1 MSQTS
6 PAACTGASS
15 PSGED
20 PLLSE
25 ASDFPS
31 WSLCQSPENVSGFG
45 SREAQRSHSPPSP
58 VPCGFVVKRYRKN
71 PLPIADSPP
80 EPPPK
85 PAFLRP
91 SAKPEPAP
99 RGPFRLS
106 DSSRRPVCVMLQ
118 PCPAPRPGPQ
128 PRFTARVLPS
138 SPLFRPVPRRA
149 SEYSKTIPSAASQ
162 PHPVRAHCGST
173 AGPPSAP
180 PTASQST
187 ATAYRFQEMPLRKR
201 SQGPS
206 GFVTQKDVHSETRA
220 KALQLWQNMR
230 SVLLPLSSVL
240 QELSGS
246 SHPESLEDRL
256 LSGVS
261 ETTLLRYLQGFK
273 GFLHALHTLDRAL
286 DSSLRQVDIA
296 DALLTMH
303 NMGTHVLNGL
313 KSLRWA
319 QKTLLLSLPDLY
331 QGLMHSVSYRVESD
345 RKEAFPL
352 PLFVLAA
359 LERQLLL
366 DMGSPA
372 RRLFIGAV
380 LTSCW
385 SSLRL
390 SDSQHVSW
398 SSIQAGSWCTRGTS
412 YRTKVSRRGV
422 PFGLLNEGFYSAGR
436 SFACTWV
443 ARYLRLLGE
452 EWDALEASF
461 GSVTPDCLFFSSSAG
476 EFQPLTYGEVLNQL
490 RGLLIS
496 IGLSTEEAGTFTV
509 HSMKV
514 CLLSVVAQRGF
525 RVSRREA
532 QGHHKSSSHSAKL
545 YSRDDVWPALA
556 AQKSLMRSISQGW
569 WPSTPLARGGR
580 HPVPQRA
587 IAHLSVE
594 IQPIAPHPRFP
605 VLDASL
611 HSVPEPC
618 PSASHD
624 RAGPSSPIAA
634 ADASSDSSSSS
645 ETIAHAADA
654 FPQGSARQASSADA
668 DECEEHVFLV
678 SPKGVWHVGFPHSGP
693 DGSSFVRAGKAVLLR
708 PKCGALAR
716 SYSVQDK
723 EPPPD
728 ARLCMHAAC
737 RKLLSE

>member
-1 MSQTS
+1 
-6 PAACTGASS
+6 
-15 PSGED
+15 
-20 PLLSE
+20 
-25 ASDFPS
+25 
-31 WSLCQSPENVSGFG
+31 
-45 SREAQRSHSPPSP
+45 
-58 VPCGFVVKRYRKN
+58 
-71 PLPIADSPP
+71 
-80 EPPPK
+80 
-85 PAFLRP
+85 
-91 SAKPEPAP
+91 
-99 RGPFRLS
+99 
-106 DSSRRPVCVMLQ
+106 MLQ

-128 PRFTARVLPS
+128 PRFAARVLPS

-149 SEYSKTIPSAASQ
+149 SEYSKPIPSAASQ
-162 PHPVRAHCGST
+162 PNPVRAHCGST
-173 AGPPSAP
+173 AGPPSAT

-187 ATAYRFQEMPLRKR
+187 ATAYRFQEMPLRKQ

-230 SVLLPLSSVL
+230 SVLLPLSGVL

-246 SHPESLEDRL
+246 SHPESLEERL

-296 DALLTMH
+296 DALLAMH
-303 NMGTHVLNGL
+303 NMGTHVLTGL

-372 RRLFIGAV
+372 RLLFIGAV

-422 PFGLLNEGFYSAGR
+422 PFGFLNEGFYSAGR

-461 GSVTPDCLFFSSSAG
+461 GSVTPDCLFFSSAAG

-496 IGLSTEEAGTFTV
+496 IGLRTEEAGTFTV

-514 CLLSVVAQRGF
+514 CLLSVMAQRGF

-587 IAHLSVE
+587 IAHPSLVRLHHTNVLGLLHPLQLMSLQTPLHRPRRLPTLLMRFHKAVHARHPPQMLTSVRNMSSSYPPRACGMWAFPTVARMVPASCVQAKLFFCVLSAALWL
-594 IQPIAPHPRFP
+594 APTRFRLRNRLRMP
-605 VLDASL
+605 VCACML
-611 HSVPEPC
+611 HAGNFC
-618 PSASHD
+618 PS
-624 RAGPSSPIAA
+624 
-634 ADASSDSSSSS
+634 DSWLLQSKK
-645 ETIAHAADA
+645 
-654 FPQGSARQASSADA
+654 GGAR
-668 DECEEHVFLV
+668 
-678 SPKGVWHVGFPHSGP
+678 G
-693 DGSSFVRAGKAVLLR
+693 LL
-708 PKCGALAR
+708 
-716 SYSVQDK
+716 
-723 EPPPD
+723 
-728 ARLCMHAAC
+728 LCSLSLFAC
-737 RKLLSE
+737 

>member
-1 MSQTS
+1 
-6 PAACTGASS
+6 
-15 PSGED
+15 
-20 PLLSE
+20 
-25 ASDFPS
+25 
-31 WSLCQSPENVSGFG
+31 
-45 SREAQRSHSPPSP
+45 
-58 VPCGFVVKRYRKN
+58 
-71 PLPIADSPP
+71 
-80 EPPPK
+80 
-85 PAFLRP
+85 
-91 SAKPEPAP
+91 
-99 RGPFRLS
+99 
-106 DSSRRPVCVMLQ
+106 
-118 PCPAPRPGPQ
+118 
-128 PRFTARVLPS
+128 
-138 SPLFRPVPRRA
+138 
-149 SEYSKTIPSAASQ
+149 
-162 PHPVRAHCGST
+162 
-173 AGPPSAP
+173 
-180 PTASQST
+180 
-187 ATAYRFQEMPLRKR
+187 MPLRKR
-201 SQGPS
+201 SQGAS

-319 QKTLLLSLPDLY
+319 QKTLLLSLPDLC

-352 PLFVLAA
+352 PLFCLGCLRKAIAA
-359 LERQLLL
+359 GYGLSCSPPFHWGSFDFLLEQP
-366 DMGSPA
+366 SPQRFSA
-372 RRLFIGAV
+372 RFMEL
-380 LTSCW
+380 
-385 SSLRL
+385 
-390 SDSQHVSW
+390 H
-398 SSIQAGSWCTRGTS
+398 
-412 YRTKVSRRGV
+412 
-422 PFGLLNEGFYSAGR
+422 PGR
-436 SFACTWV
+436 F
-443 ARYLRLLGE
+443 L

-461 GSVTPDCLFFSSSAG
+461 GSVTPDCLFFSSAAG

-514 CLLSVVAQRGF
+514 CLLSVMAQRGF
-525 RVSRREA
+525 RVSRQEA

-634 ADASSDSSSSS
+634 ADVSSDSSSSF

>member
-1 MSQTS
+1 
-6 PAACTGASS
+6 
-15 PSGED
+15 
-20 PLLSE
+20 
-25 ASDFPS
+25 
-31 WSLCQSPENVSGFG
+31 
-45 SREAQRSHSPPSP
+45 
-58 VPCGFVVKRYRKN
+58 
-71 PLPIADSPP
+71 
-80 EPPPK
+80 
-85 PAFLRP
+85 
-91 SAKPEPAP
+91 
-99 RGPFRLS
+99 
-106 DSSRRPVCVMLQ
+106 
-118 PCPAPRPGPQ
+118 
-128 PRFTARVLPS
+128 
-138 SPLFRPVPRRA
+138 
-149 SEYSKTIPSAASQ
+149 
-162 PHPVRAHCGST
+162 
-173 AGPPSAP
+173 
-180 PTASQST
+180 
-187 ATAYRFQEMPLRKR
+187 MPLRKR

-206 GFVTQKDVHSETRA
+206 GFVTQKDVHSATRA
-220 KALQLWQNMR
+220 KALQLWRNMR

-246 SHPESLEDRL
+246 SHPEGLEDRL

-261 ETTLLRYLQGFK
+261 ETTLLRYLQGFR
-273 GFLHALHTLDRAL
+273 GFLHALNTLDRAL

-390 SDSQHVSW
+390 SDSQHISW

-461 GSVTPDCLFFSSSAG
+461 GSVTPDCLFFSSAAG

-490 RGLLIS
+490 RGLLVS

-514 CLLSVVAQRGF
+514 CLLSVMAQRGF

-532 QGHHKSSSHSAKL
+532 QGHHKSSSQSAKL

-587 IAHLSVE
+587 IAHLSVD

-624 RAGPSSPIAA
+624 RAGPSSPTAA
-634 ADASSDSSSSS
+634 ADDSSDSSSSS
-645 ETIAHAADA
+645 ERFAHTADA
-654 FPQGSARQASSADA
+654 FPQGAARQASRADA
-668 DECEEHVFLV
+668 DECDEHVFLV
-678 SPKGVWHVGFPHSGP
+678 SPKGVWHVGFPHCGP

-716 SYSVQDK
+716 SYSVQDT